1 MNTIEGNKL
10 IYKFSMPGHWE
21 KVKNCSDSFFI
32 SFNYHRDWN
41 QLMPV
46 VEKIGND
53 HFVKIQMLGSYTIV
67 SVTTN
72 KDLPPDERKIYS
84 QDECPKTAVYNAV
97 IQFIQWYNENKGL

>member
-10 IYKFSMPGHWE
+10 IYKFSMPEHWE

-46 VEKIGND
+46 VEKINEVCKTTGYPD
-53 HFVKIQMLGSYTIV
+53 TQELPHLRILYTPREDVWFYVVK
-67 SVTTN
+67 
-72 KDLPPDERKIYS
+72 
-84 QDECPKTAVYNAV
+84 
-97 IQFIQWYNENKGL
+97 FIQWYNENKTL